1 MLQVKRHL
9 GQFQYFYWDFRAKDL
24 PVCYSLKERY
34 KLNQG
39 IDSFLQAS
47 AYTGTLHGYF
57 HFYIGLVVLMT
68 PCVSRH
74 HNTQS
79 RDDLLARFMRGLP
92 FRAGWVLHL
101 GFWFPRAAC
110 CWSQHLEFCQYM
122 WWVDIWATLAVPKLK
137 MILPWG
143 YCSSP
148 WTLHAGLL
156 FSANRQDSREL
167 TWCHKCGQDAV
178 WSLLQYWPRITMVV
192 SCSFIQAG

>member
-39 IDSFLQAS
+39 IDSFLQTS

-57 HFYIGLVVLMT
+57 HFYIGLVGLMT

-79 RDDLLARFMRGLP
+79 RDDLFARFMRGLP
-92 FRAGWVLHL
+92 FRAGYSTEFSIWVS
-101 GFWFPRAAC
+101 GFQEQRVVEA
-110 CWSQHLEFCQYM
+110 S
-122 WWVDIWATLAVPKLK
+122 TLSFASTCNEQTN
-137 MILPWG
+137 G
-143 YCSSP
+143 
-148 WTLHAGLL
+148 H
-156 FSANRQDSREL
+156 
-167 TWCHKCGQDAV
+167 
-178 WSLLQYWPRITMVV
+178 SLLYPNWRWYYHGAIAAHHERYMQVCFSLPTVKIPE
-192 SCSFIQAG
+192 S